1 MRVAKRN
8 QLRGRA
14 QALPWESVKA
24 RLVEQAGQH
33 MGQAAR
39 CLAQKPYLA
48 FGLRYKVHCVR
59 DTASRLRRTWVL
71 SR

>member
-33 MGQAAR
+33 MGRAAR
-39 CLAQKPYLA
+39 CLP
-48 FGLRYKVHCVR
+48 
-59 DTASRLRRTWVL
+59 TNASNARLGIWGTI
-71 SR
+71 